1 MIDTI
6 IQGDSKDILKEIE
19 SDSVDLIVTDPPY
32 GYSFMG
38 KDWDKAV
45 IGVDIWRECFR
56 VLKAGAFAFIMSAPR
71 QDVLSRMIV
80 NLEDAGFVVGF
91 TSIYFTY
98 ASGFPK
104 AGNISKLIDKR
115 MGAEREVVGFSQYHC
130 EGRKPYNQSQN
141 IKFVTSEK
149 DLQDDGKYLTI
160 PSTPEAKA
168 LDGSYGGFQ
177 PKPAVEVVLVVM
189 KPLSEKTFVDQALA
203 NGHGVTWLDDG
214 RIPFENDKDK
224 IDGQSSRISLAD
236 KGTNQCD
243 MGSLDRSNR
252 TDIQGRFPANLLV
265 EQNVLDSRGY
275 NQKESNPNY
284 RGGKDV
290 NCVVCG
296 KTFWLKPS
304 LLKRGRKTCSI
315 KCKYI
320 YHSQWMKNEQ
330 NPKWTGG
337 HSAEYKKDK
346 TSKAW
351 KERRLSVYKRDNFT
365 CQLCGVMNGKLDAHH
380 LIPWRLTQDDSM
392 ENLITLCPKCH
403 KTVEAYWSKINLD
416 TQWIGEIGVETIGE
430 SFSRYFSL
438 DAWWDNRI
446 KKLPES
452 VQKTFP
458 FLIVPK
464 ASKSE
469 KNKGCEGLEEKQTI
483 GGGGIGIDNTDL
495 EKVSHAYGSIKASH
509 HNHHPTVKPLKL
521 FFYLTILGSREG
533 DLILDPFVGSGTS
546 CVSAKILN
554 RHWIGI
560 ERESEY
566 VTIAEKRLQ
575 AEKQQLE
582 FSLAG
587 G

>member
-1 MIDTI
+1 
-6 IQGDSKDILKEIE
+6 
-19 SDSVDLIVTDPPY
+19 
-32 GYSFMG
+32 
-38 KDWDKAV
+38 
-45 IGVDIWRECFR
+45 
-56 VLKAGAFAFIMSAPR
+56 
-71 QDVLSRMIV
+71 
-80 NLEDAGFVVGF
+80 
-91 TSIYFTY
+91 
-98 ASGFPK
+98 
-104 AGNISKLIDKR
+104 
-115 MGAEREVVGFSQYHC
+115 
-130 EGRKPYNQSQN
+130 
-141 IKFVTSEK
+141 
-149 DLQDDGKYLTI
+149 
-160 PSTPEAKA
+160 
-168 LDGSYGGFQ
+168 
-177 PKPAVEVVLVVM
+177 
-189 KPLSEKTFVDQALA
+189 
-203 NGHGVTWLDDG
+203 
-214 RIPFENDKDK
+214 
-224 IDGQSSRISLAD
+224 
-236 KGTNQCD
+236 
-243 MGSLDRSNR
+243 
-252 TDIQGRFPANLLV
+252 
-265 EQNVLDSRGY
+265 
-275 NQKESNPNY
+275 
-284 RGGKDV
+284 
-290 NCVVCG
+290 
-296 KTFWLKPS
+296 
-304 LLKRGRKTCSI
+304 
-315 KCKYI
+315 
-320 YHSQWMKNEQ
+320 
-330 NPKWTGG
+330 
-337 HSAEYKKDK
+337 
-346 TSKAW
+346 
-351 KERRLSVYKRDNFT
+351 
-365 CQLCGVMNGKLDAHH
+365 MNGKLDAHH

-469 KNKGCEGLEEKQTI
+469 KNKGMTEQPELSQRPS
-483 GGGGIGIDNTDL
+483 GIAYN
-495 EKVSHAYGSIKASH
+495 EHSKVHQDRQKA
-509 HNHHPTVKPLKL
+509 NHHPTVKPLKL